1 MKRQR
6 AGGSGFLWIAVV
18 LVLALSVVPVCAQR
32 SRVVPTYTP
41 HGAVLHLDP
50 NAVRQQMAS
59 TRDTLVDVNNETT
72 LIQYFRTFAGAR
84 TADEQDQ
91 IVSEITDYA
100 IGRGLRPSPDIAE
113 TFLSLGLDARGRG
126 HWSDYRRLARY
137 AESFDPDLP
146 SVHLALAETARHQD
160 GVFSGEYIF
169 ETLAAFFT
177 SFRNIE
183 TRWVALSNLMI
194 WLRITLFI
202 LLGLIAFLLL
212 IKYQAL
218 LRHDV
223 KEWLGGGDSKWIEV
237 AGWVAVFLP
246 SLLLLSG
253 YWWIIYWAGV
263 FLLYARWSERA
274 VTIFVVLLFVAAS
287 ALAYFCLQRVYL
299 SQAPPNVSNVRC
311 YANRIDSGPDAYLAN
326 HISPKDPLEEPY
338 TFLLA
343 SRYML
348 HGSYLKAENLY
359 STLLKERPDDARVA
373 NNLGCIY
380 FYENRYQEA
389 IQQFGLAIKNRPGLA
404 VAYLNRAMARNKVFN
419 FTGAQDDQE
428 KARKLD
434 PHLFDSY
441 KLSQSEEWSP
451 FPTWLGLAE
460 TRDTAVALERHKPRY
475 LKSAIWPAA
484 SWAALLFDPAFS
496 LWALVFILVFFLTAV
511 IKKAD
516 FFARSC
522 FKCGQ
527 PFCSRC
533 KTSLEFESFCS
544 QCVHLYI
551 KQDGVSPEAR
561 LKKNYE
567 VEHHLSF
574 QRIQRVILSLVAPG
588 STHFLASRPFSG
600 LVLLFL
606 WCGLAAGLVMKP
618 FLMPYAFPVTV
629 SPRPLSTVFLL
640 AAAGL
645 AVLMWGL
652 FGIPS
657 ALRPPAAR
665 YSAGVKG

>member
-1 MKRQR
+1 MRR
-6 AGGSGFLWIAVV
+6 CRDGGTGLLWLTAVV
-18 LVLALSVVPVCAQR
+18 FLSLSVLPARAQ
-32 SRVVPTYTP
+32 VVPQYSP

-50 NAVRQQMAS
+50 DAVRQQMTS
-59 TRDTLVDVNNETT
+59 SRDALVDVNNETT
-72 LIQYFRTFAGAR
+72 IIKYFHTLAGTRT
-84 TADEQDQ
+84 TEEQDQ
-91 IVSEITDYA
+91 IVSEMTDYA

-113 TFLSLGLDARGRG
+113 AFLSLGLDAKTRGKWAEYKRM
-126 HWSDYRRLARY
+126 ARY

-146 SVHLALAETARHQD
+146 SIHLALAETARHHD
-160 GVFSGEYIF
+160 GIFSGEYIF

-183 TRWVALSNLMI
+183 TRWIALSNLLI
-194 WLRITLFI
+194 WLRITFFI
-202 LLGLIAFLLL
+202 LLGVISLLL
-212 IKYQAL
+212 LLKYQAL

-253 YWWIIYWAGV
+253 YWWIIYWAGI
-263 FLLYARWSERA
+263 FLLYARWSERI
-274 VTIFVVLLFVAAS
+274 VTVVVVLLFATVS
-287 ALAYFCLQRVYL
+287 ALAFFCLQRLYL
-299 SQAPPNVSNVRC
+299 DQAPPNVSNVRC
-311 YANRIDSGPDAYLAN
+311 YANRIDAGLDAYLAN
-326 HISPKDPLEEPY
+326 HTSPKDPLERNY
-338 TFLLA
+338 SFLLA
-343 SRYML
+343 GRYML

-359 STLLKERPDDARVA
+359 RNLLKESPDDARVA

-389 IQQFGLAIKNRPGLA
+389 IQQFTHAIA
-404 VAYLNRAMARNKVFN
+404 HQSDMSVAYLNRAMARNKVFN
-419 FTGAQDDQE
+419 FTGAQEDQE

-434 PHLFDSY
+434 SHLFDTY
-441 KLSQSEEWSP
+441 KLNQSEEWSP
-451 FPTWLGLAE
+451 FPSWLSLDR
-460 TRDTAVALERHKPRY
+460 TRDMAIQVEQQKPRF
-475 LKSAIWPAA
+475 LKSVIWPA
-484 SWAALLFDPAFS
+484 SSRVSLIFDPPFS
-496 LWALVFILVFFLTAV
+496 LWALIFMVVFLSLAI

-567 VEHHLSF
+567 VDHHHTF
-574 QRIQRVILSLVAPG
+574 QRIQRVIFSLVAPG
-588 STHFLASRPFSG
+588 STHFLASRPFSA
-600 LVLLFL
+600 LFLLFL
-606 WCGLAAGLVMKP
+606 WCGIVGGLVMKP
-618 FLMPYAFPVTV
+618 FLMPFSFPVAIHAQ
-629 SPRPLSTVFLL
+629 PLSTVFFLV
-640 AAAGL
+640 AAAL
-645 AVLMWGL
+645 AVLLWGL

-657 ALRPPAAR
+657 AVRQPAAR
-665 YSAGVKG
+665 APGGAKG